1 MSLDNPKGIES
12 SVSKNTKQRRTF
24 LKRATAGA
32 VIASIPGRS
41 AWAGI
46 AGSIVASGHGSDWND
61 GECTQLLS
69 GGYWKNDQHLTY
81 WAVPTTT
88 TFFDAFGGEPILP
101 NDTTPSKT
109 LLEVLQNSGN
119 GTTGLGGPSNVNFH
133 MVAMYLT
140 AAYFEQNPAP
150 NTLRVFYPA
159 VEQHG
164 SLGAYASYLYGEAL
178 ADPSGV
184 GELLKTTIFDYDEGN
199 FSRCP

>member
-46 AGSIVASGHGSDWND
+46 AGSIVASGHGSDWNG

-69 GGYWKNDQHLTY
+69 GGFWKNATDDD
-81 WAVPTTT
+81 WEVPTTT

-101 NDTTPSKT
+101 IDTTPSKT

-119 GTTGLGGPSNVNFH
+119 SSTGLGGPSNVNFH

-140 AAYFEQNPAP
+140 AAYFAQNPAP
-150 NTLRVFYPA
+150 NLLGVFYPA

-164 SLGAYASYLYGEAL
+164 SLAAYASYLYAEAL

-184 GELLKTTIFDYDEGN
+184 GVLLGEIIIDYHEGTI
-199 FSRCP
+199 CL